1 MMVPSSRLLL
11 WVGLVVL
18 PFAVLWAAVPESTP
32 LALAALVMLAILV
45 SMDAALAYGSLRN
58 VGVELPEVVRLSKD
72 RPGAIELR
80 IRNDSKKARR
90 LRLGLA
96 LPRDLHR
103 PMKTWPLF
111 CPTTSALA
119 PALALH
125 SLQRGELLL
134 G

>member
-90 LRLGLA
+90 LRLVWLCRA
-96 LPRDLHR
+96 
-103 PMKTWPLF
+103 
-111 CPTTSALA
+111 TSIA
-119 PALALH
+119 
-125 SLQRGELLL
+125 R
-134 G
+134 